1 VGIGGADVV
10 GDSALLDI
18 RAYKTNVLAVALVW
32 QETEQTINGE
42 MRSRRIA

>member
-18 RAYKTNVLAVALVW
+18 RAYKTNVLVW